1 VGLTLEPIDTFVVHA
16 RVVRMQQVV
25 NHSIPRATSHVGD
38 LDDLGSLCRFNA
50 DTRVGFREASP
61 DRPLRCTLGA
71 RYVGIDRYDRF
82 ALVLCGHY
90 FVPKTV
96 FNGLDV

>member
-1 VGLTLEPIDTFVVHA
+1 MIWAIIAGSMLTH
-16 RVVRMQQVV
+16 
-25 NHSIPRATSHVGD
+25 
-38 LDDLGSLCRFNA
+38 GSDFGKR
-50 DTRVGFREASP
+50 
-61 DRPLRCTLGA
+61 LRIAHCGA

-82 ALVLCGHY
+82 ALVLCGRY